1 MARPPS
7 DLNSESGAGDGG
19 PLQPTQGA
27 GRPLSRPGPRTHS
40 EGDQS
45 GEVSQPAP
53 NSLQGGLAMPPSP
66 HPYASRFPLFSY
78 FSRSSSGYYS
88 FESGSVSSLPSMTDK
103 FTQTPSLSSQA
114 IRHAQQWLAQEY
126 EHYQG
131 HDMPQASSGPTRA
144 RRSSMP
150 EEMRP
155 EEMVAQELRRIGD
168 DFNYLYFQ
176 RGIGGRNNEAEA
188 SRLRWVIVFVWRLFD
203 ILTRW
208 R

>member
-1 MARPPS
+1 
-7 DLNSESGAGDGG
+7 
-19 PLQPTQGA
+19 
-27 GRPLSRPGPRTHS
+27 
-40 EGDQS
+40 
-45 GEVSQPAP
+45 
-53 NSLQGGLAMPPSP
+53 
-66 HPYASRFPLFSY
+66 
-78 FSRSSSGYYS
+78 
-88 FESGSVSSLPSMTDK
+88 MTDK

-176 RGIGGRNNEAEA
+176 RIVDKEEFA
-188 SRLRWVIVFVWRLFD
+188 SDLMHFWFWKLGNSRFD
-203 ILTRW
+203 FKFD
-208 R
+208 

>member
-40 EGDQS
+40 E
-45 GEVSQPAP
+45 
-53 NSLQGGLAMPPSP
+53 
-66 HPYASRFPLFSY
+66 
-78 FSRSSSGYYS
+78 
-88 FESGSVSSLPSMTDK
+88 
-103 FTQTPSLSSQA
+103 
-114 IRHAQQWLAQEY
+114 
-126 EHYQG
+126 
-131 HDMPQASSGPTRA
+131 DMPQASSGPTRA

-176 RGIGGRNNEAEA
+176 RVARAYPGSVWRRAGA
-188 SRLRWVIVFVWRLFD
+188 SCGQGWASVAGTMKQKPVVFVGLLCLCGDFL
-203 ILTRW
+203 IF
-208 R
+208 

>member
-131 HDMPQASSGPTRA
+131 HGKNCLPYICENILFNFPNPTKYPNWLLSRA
-144 RRSSMP
+144 KHSEHATGFIWSY
-150 EEMRP
+150 
-155 EEMVAQELRRIGD
+155 Q
-168 DFNYLYFQ
+168 
-176 RGIGGRNNEAEA
+176 
-188 SRLRWVIVFVWRLFD
+188 S
-203 ILTRW
+203 
-208 R
+208 